1 MNTKKRKD
9 KKCKGKYKEQRDVPP
24 AKVDDSDEQDA
35 GSHSRQ
41 EDLYGTTREE
51 VVLVERCQSPYVDR
65 KIQHARCVHTL
76 DRCGSPSRRSASPA
90 NRCASPLTRSTSP
103 FQRRVSEPSAER
115 CASPRL
121 RCASPLE
128 RRVSEIARR
137 CASPPPPVR
146 HLSELTRC
154 VSPTSDRSLSDFAA
168 RCASPPPPKR
178 GLSQLTRSTSGG
190 QNISDLSRSSS
201 RGQDISEL
209 TRSTSR
215 DQGISEFTRNTNPPS
230 PPTSPIPERL
240 TRPSHLCL
248 SPPVPRKMSQSPSYN
263 LLYELPFRKEYE
275 ISSISTI
282 GRKEDTKPTSNIDL
296 AQHYEVKNVMTLTKG
311 KDGLYRT
318 RSESPSRFF
327 RSNQR
332 SESPHAILLQKCDDK
347 PATQKDENEQQ
358 AQDGEQAEEIYESI
372 RDKLEPEVIVE

>member
-1 MNTKKRKD
+1 MCCRCFKNVFTCCFFTNKKMNSKKRKD

-24 AKVDDSDEQDA
+24 AKVDGSDEQDV
-35 GSHSRQ
+35 GRQSRQ
-41 EDLYGTTREE
+41 KEDLYGTREE
-51 VVLVERCQSPYVDR
+51 VVLVERCQSLYVDR
-65 KIQHARCVHTL
+65 KVSSQQARCVHTL
-76 DRCGSPSRRSASPA
+76 DRCASPSRRSASPA
-90 NRCASPLTRSTSP
+90 NRCASPLTRCTSP

-115 CASPRL
+115 CASPRM

-178 GLSQLTRSTSGG
+178 G
-190 QNISDLSRSSS
+190 
-201 RGQDISEL
+201 ISEL
-209 TRSTSR
+209 TRSTS
-215 DQGISEFTRNTNPPS
+215 QGQDISELTRNTNPPS
-230 PPTSPIPERL
+230 PPTSPRPERL

-275 ISSISTI
+275 VSSISTI
-282 GRKEDTKPTSNIDL
+282 GRKEDTKPKSNLDL

-347 PATQKDENEQQ
+347 PVTQKDENEQ
-358 AQDGEQAEEIYESI
+358 AQDGEQKEEIYESI
-372 RDKLEPEVIVE
+372 RDKLEPEVM